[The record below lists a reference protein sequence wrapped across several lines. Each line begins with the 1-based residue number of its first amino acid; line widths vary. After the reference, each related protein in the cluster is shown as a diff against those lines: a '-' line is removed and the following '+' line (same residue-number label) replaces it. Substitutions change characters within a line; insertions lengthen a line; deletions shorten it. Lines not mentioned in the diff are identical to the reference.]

1 MTATFYAGAQ
11 LSHHKTNIGVK
22 DCLCVYCKGAHSA
35 TNCNIIT
42 DHHKWVE
49 YIKREGL
56 CFNCLAK
63 HRVAQCTSCNGC
75 KQCTCKHH
83 TSICK
88 AYSYRPPL
96 TNAQPSI
103 QSSQSTKT
111 CIPDTKQTTTSPI
124 VSTTQALNPPTPVTT
139 TLTSNQQYPVLLHS
153 CDSVNF
159 FENSQV

>member
-1 MTATFYAGAQ
+1 MF
-11 LSHHKTNIGVK
+11 
-22 DCLCVYCKGAHSA
+22 KGAHSA
-35 TNCNIIT
+35 TNCNKIT

-49 YIKREGL
+49 YIKKEGL

-63 HRVAQCTSCNGC
+63 HRVAQWTSCNGC

-111 CIPDTKQTTTSPI
+111 CIPDHNLTHSFHHSGSQPTHTSHYNI
-124 VSTTQALNPPTPVTT
+124 DIQSAI
-139 TLTSNQQYPVLLHS
+139 S
-153 CDSVNF
+153 SVITFLRFSLF